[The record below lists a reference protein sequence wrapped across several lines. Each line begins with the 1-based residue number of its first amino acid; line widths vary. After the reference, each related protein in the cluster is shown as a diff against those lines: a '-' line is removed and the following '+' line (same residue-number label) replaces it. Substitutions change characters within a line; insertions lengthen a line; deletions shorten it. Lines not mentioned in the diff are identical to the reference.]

1 MHSPSGI
8 QPDIQPYQGA
18 QLKNLLAD
26 VRALAAQKR
35 LEAIFDVELYT
46 FARTYEAVMAA
57 PTRDTV
63 DAALK
68 EGRTLLKRLREAPD
82 KSSSDILLR

>member
-1 MHSPSGI
+1 MIVRPE
-8 QPDIQPYQGA
+8 IQPYQET
-18 QLKNLLAD
+18 QLRNLLVD
-26 VRALAAQKR
+26 VRTLAAQKR
-35 LEAIFDVELYT
+35 LEAIFDVELYA
-46 FARTYEAVMAA
+46 FSRTYEAVMAA